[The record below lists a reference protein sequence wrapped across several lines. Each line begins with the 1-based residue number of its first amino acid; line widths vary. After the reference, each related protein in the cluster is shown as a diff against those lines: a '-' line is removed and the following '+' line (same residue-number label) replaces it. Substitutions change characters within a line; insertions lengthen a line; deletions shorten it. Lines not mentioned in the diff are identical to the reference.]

1 MDLPQLLTLAVLAL
15 VDSTSFGTLLIPLWF
30 MLAPGRVRPGR
41 VLVFLGTVAGFY
53 WVLGVALATGL
64 LTVAGDLGAWLST
77 TTGTRV
83 QVAVGVLL
91 LATGILMPTRKNGD
105 GGGTTSRRVHRWRDR
120 AMGVDGQRGGTGALV
135 GLAVAAAAIEAASMI
150 PYLAGIG
157 IVTSA
162 PVGAAERALVL
173 AGYCVVMVLPA
184 LLLLGLRL
192 GLGRRLEPVLRRVAA
207 WMERTSGETVAWVL
221 AIVGLLILSNAG
233 DAGLPGW
240 VPFG

>member
-41 VLVFLGTVAGFY
+41 VLVFLSTVAGFY

-64 LTVAGDLGAWLST
+64 LTVAGDLGQWLST

-91 LATGILMPTRKNGD
+91 LATGILMPTKGRGD
-105 GGGTTSRRVHRWRDR
+105 GGGSTSRRVHRWRDR
-120 AMGVDGQRGGTGALV
+120 AMGVDGQRGGAGALI
-135 GLAVAAAAIEAASMI
+135 GLAVAAAAIEAAWMI

-157 IVTSA
+157 IVTTSS
-162 PVGAAERALVL
+162 VGAGGRALVL
-173 AGYCVVMVLPA
+173 AGYCAVMVLPA

-221 AIVGLLILSNAG
+221 AVVGLLILGNAG

>member
-53 WVLGVALATGL
+53 WVLGVGLATGL
-64 LTVAGDLGAWLST
+64 VTVAGDLGQWLST

-91 LATGILMPTRKNGD
+91 LATGVLMPTRKKGE
-105 GGGTTSRRVHRWRDR
+105 GGGATSRRVHRWRDR
-120 AMGVDGQRGGTGALV
+120 AMGVDGGRGGTGALV

-157 IVTSA
+157 IVTST

-173 AGYCVVMVLPA
+173 AGYCVVMVLPS

-207 WMERTSGETVAWVL
+207 LMERTSGETVAWVL

-240 VPFG
+240 IPLG

>member
-1 MDLPQLLTLAVLAL
+1 M
-15 VDSTSFGTLLIPLWF
+15 
-30 MLAPGRVRPGR
+30 
-41 VLVFLGTVAGFY
+41 LVFLGTVAGFY

-64 LTVAGDLGAWLST
+64 LTVAGDLGAWLSA

-91 LATGILMPTRKNGD
+91 LATGVLMPTRKKGEGAARRA
-105 GGGTTSRRVHRWRDR
+105 GGCTAGATGRWVSTGARRH
-120 AMGVDGQRGGTGALV
+120 GALV
-135 GLAVAAAAIEAASMI
+135 GLAVAAAGIEAASMI

-233 DAGLPGW
+233 DAGSRDGCPSASAG
-240 VPFG
+240 GAARSNDDGREE